1 MYAFIRGVETVL
13 LFMEVYFEMHARVDE
28 IQSLRRFR
36 REGKRSLE
44 ADGWV
49 RFWVR
54 A

>member
-1 MYAFIRGVETVL
+1 MYAFIREVETVL
-13 LFMEVYFEMHARVDE
+13 LFMEVYFEMPATVNE
-28 IQSLRRFR
+28 GQSLGCFR

-49 RFWVR
+49 RFLVR